1 MNISFLRTA
10 PVYLLFIVAS
20 SGNANTA
27 SVSENEIIPTIDHL
41 RTTSIITR
49 FLSNYHYKPTL
60 LNDELSVKVLES
72 LIDSLDPMR
81 LYFTTEDLDVIYQQK
96 LLFDNYLRSAN
107 LEPFFEIFKE
117 YRKRL
122 IERTNYAVHLIE
134 SNLDFNTDEY
144 VELDRKK
151 VKRAA
156 DRDDLNE
163 FWRKRVK
170 NEYLSIKLSG
180 KKNHDEVKATL
191 IRRYQ
196 GLQRRTKQLN
206 ADDVYQIAIN
216 SYTSEVDPHTTYFT
230 PRSTENFK
238 ISMSLSLEGIGAVLQ
253 NKDEH
258 TVIRKIVP
266 GGPADLSG
274 KLFPDDRIVSIGQN
288 RKGKLVDVVGWRL
301 DDVVDLI
308 RGPKGSTVI
317 LEILPKKENLGGA
330 TKLVTIIRDEI
341 KLEEQAAKSF
351 SISRKNQDA
360 IYKLGVIEIPTF
372 YLDFDGRKAGKK
384 DYKSTTRDVSR
395 LIKEMEKQK
404 IDGIVIDVRG
414 NGGGSLSEA
423 TSLTGLFIDKGPVV
437 QIKDYS
443 GSIEIET
450 DPLNGITYSGP
461 LVILVDRN
469 SASASEIFAGAIQD
483 YNRGFVVGESTYG
496 KGTVQNLIDLNR
508 WIKDDEEDRARLG
521 QLKATMAQFFRVSG
535 DSTQHRGVVPHIIF
549 EGMIRPSDHGEKALD
564 NALPWAEIAETPH
577 RKLDDLTEFTKRL
590 QESHKSRVDKN
601 QKIQH
606 FFKIEK
612 EVIQARKKTKIS
624 LLESSRI
631 LEFEKNKR
639 AQKESE
645 NKFRQLHGL
654 PPLKSDLPD
663 ESDTEI
669 EEELY
674 EEPEYD
680 AILMETIDILTDLV
694 ILTAE
699 RQ

>member
-20 SGNANTA
+20 SGNANTT

-180 KKNHDEVKATL
+180 KKSHDEVTATL

-317 LEILPKKENLGGA
+317 LEILAKKENLGGA

-423 TSLTGLFIDKGPVV
+423 TSLTGLFIDNGPIV

-443 GSIEIET
+443 GSIEIEN
-450 DPLNGITYSGP
+450 DPLNGILYSGP

-624 LLESSRI
+624 LLESSRM
-631 LEFEKNKR
+631 LEFENNKR
-639 AQKESE
+639 AQRESE

-654 PPLKSDLPD
+654 PPLKPDLPD
-663 ESDTEI
+663 ESDTDF

-680 AILMETIDILTDLV
+680 AILMETVDILADLV

>member
-1 MNISFLRTA
+1 MNISFLRTTL
-10 PVYLLFIVAS
+10 VFLLVIVAS
-20 SGNANTA
+20 LVNANTA
-27 SVSENEIIPTIDHL
+27 LVPENEIIPTINHL

-60 LNDELSVKVLES
+60 LDDELSIKVLEN

-81 LYFTTEDLDVIYQQK
+81 LYFTNDDLDVIYQKK

-107 LEPFFEIFKE
+107 LEPFFKIFKE
-117 YRKRL
+117 YRTKL
-122 IERTNYAVHLIE
+122 IEQTNYALRLIQ
-134 SNLDFNTDEY
+134 SDLDFTVDEY

-151 VKRAA
+151 VERAVNQ
-156 DRDDLNE
+156 DDLNE

-180 KKNHDEVKATL
+180 NKSDEDVKETL
-191 IRRYQ
+191 IRRYE

-274 KLFPDDRIVSIGQN
+274 KLFPDDRIVSIGQK
-288 RKGKLVDVVGWRL
+288 RRGKLVDVVGWRL

-308 RGPKGSTVI
+308 RGPKGSTVT
-317 LEILPKKENLGGA
+317 LEILPKKESLGGA
-330 TKLVTIIRDEI
+330 TRLVTIVRDEI

-351 SISRKNQDA
+351 SMSRKNQDTT
-360 IYKLGVIEIPTF
+360 YKLGVIEIPTF
-372 YLDFDGRKAGKK
+372 YLDFDGRKAGEK

-404 IDGIVIDVRG
+404 IDGIVVDVRG
-414 NGGGSLSEA
+414 NGGGSLNEA
-423 TSLTGLFIDKGPVV
+423 TSLTGLFIDNGPVV

-443 GSIEIET
+443 GSIEIEV
-450 DPLNGITYSGP
+450 DPLNGVIYSGP

-483 YNRGFVVGESTYG
+483 YNRGLVVGEATYG

-508 WIKDDEEDRARLG
+508 WVKDDEKDKTRLG

-535 DSTQHRGVVPHIIF
+535 DSTQHRGVVPHLIF
-549 EGMIRPSDHGEKALD
+549 EGMIRPSDHGEKALE
-564 NALPWAEIAETPH
+564 NALPWAEIEEVAH
-577 RKLDDLTEFTKRL
+577 HKLNDFTEVMTRL
-590 QESHKSRVDKN
+590 QETHKLRVNKN
-601 QKIQH
+601 QKLQH
-606 FFKIEK
+606 FFKIDQEL
-612 EVIQARKKTKIS
+612 IQARNKTKIS
-624 LLESSRI
+624 LLESSRRF
-631 LEFEKNKR
+631 EFEKNKR
-639 AQKESE
+639 EQKESE
-645 NKFRQLHGL
+645 NEFRQLHGL
-654 PPLKSDLPD
+654 SPLKADLPD
-663 ESDTEI
+663 EPGTEI

-680 AILMETIDILTDLV
+680 AVLMETVNILTDFV
-694 ILTAE
+694 VLTTE
-699 RQ
+699 R

>member
-1 MNISFLRTA
+1 
-10 PVYLLFIVAS
+10 
-20 SGNANTA
+20 
-27 SVSENEIIPTIDHL
+27 
-41 RTTSIITR
+41 
-49 FLSNYHYKPTL
+49 
-60 LNDELSVKVLES
+60 DELSVKVLES

-122 IERTNYAVHLIE
+122 IERTNYAVHLLE

-156 DRDDLNE
+156 GRDDLNE

-317 LEILPKKENLGGA
+317 LEILAKKENLGGA

-423 TSLTGLFIDKGPVV
+423 TSLTGLFINNGPVV

-443 GSIEIET
+443 GSIEIEN
-450 DPLNGITYSGP
+450 DPLNGIIYSGP

-590 QESHKSRVDKN
+590 QESHKSRIDKN

-612 EVIQARKKTKIS
+612 EVIQARKKKKIS
-624 LLESSRI
+624 LLESYRI

-639 AQKESE
+639 AQRESE

-654 PPLKSDLPD
+654 PPLKPDLPD
-663 ESDTEI
+663 ESDTDF

-680 AILMETIDILTDLV
+680 AILMETVDILTDLV

-699 RQ
+699 QQ